1 MKYQGLTGKVILPGD
16 PEYDRARKE
25 YNLAVNKYPIAIV
38 YCFNQHDVANAVVW
52 SRMNKIPLRIRSG
65 GHNYEG
71 YSTGNGYL
79 VIDTSCMN
87 DIIVNTVDNT
97 TEVQAG
103 TRLLP
108 LYKRLSEYGYTFPG
122 GTCPTVAISGL
133 VLGGG
138 IGLSTRLF
146 GLTADSLLEAE
157 MINADGDLLTANSNS
172 NSDLFWALQGA
183 GGGNFGVVT
192 NYKFGGLQ
200 KADKITLIQLR
211 WDHNLLARNKFIGIW
226 QDWLPNLD
234 RRMSSFS
241 GIYKRGA
248 WMNAFF
254 YGLPEEAREILG
266 PILDI
271 QGISQEVIEYVPFIN
286 AVERIGAIYAKRDAF
301 QAPGRFVFCHFTK
314 KQLDNLGTIMDRA
327 PSETESSIRVYSLG
341 GAVRDTGPEA
351 TAFPARNADYIM
363 VITSSWEKKDEE
375 LLHRVWIKEGYDYIY
390 QITKGSYVNFPYD
403 RTPCYEEAYFL
414 ENLPRLQCIKQR
426 YDPHNVFHF
435 PQGIRLP

>member
-1 MKYQGLTGKVILPGD
+1 MKYQGLTGKVILPED
-16 PEYDRARKE
+16 PEYNWARQE
-25 YNLAVNKYPIAIV
+25 YNLAVDKYPLAIV
-38 YCFNQHDVANAVVW
+38 YCFDQQDVANAVVW
-52 SRMNKIPLRIRSG
+52 SRKRKIPLRIRSG

-71 YSTGNGYL
+71 YSTGNGCL

-87 DIIVNTVDNT
+87 DIIVNSGDNT
-97 TEVQAG
+97 TAVQAG

-108 LYKRLSEYGYTFPG
+108 LYQRLAEYGYTFPG

-138 IGLSTRLF
+138 IGLSTRLL

-157 MINADGDLLTANSNS
+157 MINAEGELLTANSNG
-172 NSDLFWALQGA
+172 NAALFWALRGA

-192 NYKFGGLQ
+192 NYKFGLQ
-200 KADKITLIQLR
+200 KAEKITLIQLR
-211 WDHNLLARNKFIGIW
+211 WDHNVLARNKFIGIW
-226 QDWLPNLD
+226 QEWLPNLD

-241 GIYKRGA
+241 GIYKCGA

-254 YGLPEEAREILG
+254 YGLPAEAREILG
-266 PILDI
+266 PILAI
-271 QGISQEVIEYVPFIN
+271 QGISQEVIEYVPLLN
-286 AVERIGAIYAKRDAF
+286 AVERIGAMYAKRDAF
-301 QAPGRFVFCHFTK
+301 QAPGRFVFCYFTK
-314 KQLDNLGTIMDRA
+314 RQLDNLGAIMDRA

-341 GAVRDTGPEA
+341 GAVRDTGPKA

-363 VITSSWEKKDEE
+363 VITSSWEKKQEE
-375 LLHRVWIKEGYDYIY
+375 LLHRVWIKAGYDYIY

-403 RTPCYEEAYFL
+403 RTPGYEAAYFQ
-414 ENLPRLQCIKQR
+414 ENLLSLQCIKQK